1 MAEPNPPAAPIVL
14 AIAIRDRRWREAL
27 PEVRTV
33 VRRAAAEALAVE
45 GFAAGGEISF
55 ALVGDAEIR
64 RLNRDYRR
72 KDRPTNVLAFPGEAP
87 GRRNG
92 APGLLGPALLGDVV
106 IALETVTA
114 EARAQAKS
122 LADHLSHLVVH
133 GVLHLLGYDHGAAKA
148 ANAMEARERCV
159 LARLGIADPYVA
171 AGSAAAEG
179 VR

>member
-92 APGLLGPALLGDVV
+92 APALLGDVV

-122 LADHLSHLVVH
+122 LADHLSPLVVH